1 MANNL
6 TLAVIA
12 GVLLAIAIR
21 TVKRSKSP
29 VIECKLACPCGSIQG
44 KVCAK
49 REDSFRVYCYCRDCR
64 SYATA
69 VLEQGK
75 RTATN
80 KKYIHSCGECHLV
93 QVCKNALTIEKG
105 QDKIKLAR
113 KRPETGLHRY
123 YSGCCHFPLMNVV
136 KHMGFVGLYEDN
148 LDDEKEKFDGPYQ
161 YSTESATKAPLDD
174 PKPDLSLIPF
184 IWMQIRYLPWKNA
197 GPFDYLHPAMYWEYD
212 PRKTK

>member
-6 TLAVIA
+6 ALAAVA

-21 TVKRSKSP
+21 TLKRSKSP
-29 VIECKLACPCGSIQG
+29 VIECKLDVPVVPFKA
-44 KVCAK
+44 
-49 REDSFRVYCYCRDCR
+49 RDCR

-93 QVCKNALTIEKG
+93 EVCKNALTIEKG
-105 QDKIKLAR
+105 QDKIKLTR
-113 KRPETGLHRY
+113 KRPEMGVHRY
-123 YSGCCHFPLMNVV
+123 YSGCCQVPLMNVV
-136 KHMGFVGLYEDN
+136 KPMGLVGLYEDN

-161 YSTESATKAPLDD
+161 YSTESAVAAPLDD
-174 PKPDLSLIPF
+174 PKPDLSLLPI
-184 IWMQIRYLPWKNA
+184 IWMQIRCLPWKNA

-212 PRKTK
+212 PMKTE